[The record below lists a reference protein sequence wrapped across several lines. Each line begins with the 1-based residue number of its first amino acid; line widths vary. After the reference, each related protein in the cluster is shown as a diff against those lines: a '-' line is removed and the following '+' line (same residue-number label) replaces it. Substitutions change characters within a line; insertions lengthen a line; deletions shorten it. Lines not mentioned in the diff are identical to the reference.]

1 MAYTPPV
8 GFHFRV
14 DFGIAPG
21 IRDDVL
27 FQEVGGLGAEV
38 TTEDLVEGGENRF
51 THRLPVRTKY
61 SNLVLKRGL
70 FVDSALTDWVRNAI
84 ENLEAT
90 DEHKPTTVNVVLLD
104 EKGEPLGHSYNF
116 NSAWPVKWSIS
127 DLKSS
132 SNEVVVESLEL
143 SYQFYSIER

>member
-70 FVDSALTDWVRNAI
+70 FVDS

-143 SYQFYSIER
+143 SYQFYTIER